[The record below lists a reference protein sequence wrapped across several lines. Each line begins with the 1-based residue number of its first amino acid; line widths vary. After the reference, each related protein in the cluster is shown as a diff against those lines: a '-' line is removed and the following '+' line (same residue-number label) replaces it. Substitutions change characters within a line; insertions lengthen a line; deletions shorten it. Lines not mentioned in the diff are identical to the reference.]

1 MKVLKVTKIVKKIK
15 FEGVWDKLESKKGL
29 QRQSV
34 TKYLRLTLKFSCEI
48 AHYWKSF
55 IAIFRDFFASINKI
69 SILAGE
75 MSTRLSF
82 YEV

>member
-1 MKVLKVTKIVKKIK
+1 MKVLRVKIIVQK
-15 FEGVWDKLESKKGL
+15 FKLEGIWGELESKKGF

-34 TKYLRLTLKFSCEI
+34 TKYLRLTLVSKWRTTGKVLLLF
-48 AHYWKSF
+48 F
-55 IAIFRDFFASINKI
+55 GIFFGSINKI
-69 SILAGE
+69 FILAGE